1 MQFTIISF
9 KNILIKLLLII
20 SFPCFTLLFS
30 RNSNQS
36 IVIISLILS
45 LIIGF
50 IVVTKFFDKLFKKL
64 NYKLFFLS
72 FIIADIIL
80 DIYYQFRLSDSL
92 SFAFFKISNN
102 LLPLIIMGSFIFCI
116 TLIYFLIVNLRK
128 PIISFFK
135 RLDGFERK
143 YLIIFSVLFFIISI
157 FICLKT
163 SVFYYVENIQWDL
176 IYTTDSSDIYKNET
190 YLNVN
195 SPHSDAGKQPLFG
208 VFALPFGFVSFVLSK
223 LLFFIPNSYPVCILT
238 VQFILLLI
246 TIIMLEKLLKLDD
259 LDKKGFCFLFL
270 SLFSTLVF
278 AFTLEQYI
286 ISLFYLVL
294 VFYVYYNMKGNCNY
308 AYISGATTLT
318 TTGILLPFISKD
330 KHLKNYLLSV
340 LKCLLLFLAI
350 TIVFGQLSFI
360 ISFFETVLNNL
371 NEFAGDKVLFVDRLK
386 QYLNFVR
393 GIFLAVPSKIVDA
406 DVSDFWYAQYLLEDV
421 YNFSKFGIL
430 ILLFCLISVIINRKN
445 KMALI
450 SGFWVLY
457 SFVILCL
464 VGFGTQENGL
474 ILYSLYFSWSFIV
487 LLYLLFMKIVRK
499 PLVRFSVCV
508 VVFALLLYVNVPRL
522 YDIID
527 FGIMFYPN

>member
-1 MQFTIISF
+1 MQFNIISF
-9 KNILIKLLLII
+9 KNILVKLLLII

-30 RNSNQS
+30 RNANQT

-50 IVVTKFFDKLFKKL
+50 IVVIKFFDKLFEKV
-64 NYKLFFLS
+64 NYKLLFLS
-72 FIIADIIL
+72 FIIADIVL
-80 DIYYQFRLSDSL
+80 SIYYQFRLSDSL
-92 SFAFFKISNN
+92 SFAFFKIPNN
-102 LLPLIIMGSFIFCI
+102 FLPWLIIGSFIFCI
-116 TLIYFLIVNLRK
+116 TLIYFLIINLKK
-128 PIISFFK
+128 PVINFFK
-135 RLDGFERK
+135 GLDEFERK
-143 YLIIFSVLFFIISI
+143 FLIIFSILFFMISI
-157 FICLKT
+157 FVCLKT
-163 SVFYYVENIQWDL
+163 SVFYYVDNIQWDL

-195 SPHSDAGKQPLFG
+195 SPYSDAGKQPLFG

-308 AYISGATTLT
+308 TYISGATTLT

-330 KHLKNYLLSV
+330 KHVKNYLLSV
-340 LKCLLLFLAI
+340 LKCLLLFLVI

-360 ISFFETVLNNL
+360 TSFFETVLNNL
-371 NEFAGDKVLFVDRLK
+371 DGFAGDKVLFIDRLK

-393 GIFLAVPSKIVDA
+393 GIFLTVPSKIVTA
-406 DVSDFWYAQYLLEDV
+406 DVSEFWYPQYLLADV

-430 ILLFCLISVIINRKN
+430 ILILCLISVIVNRKN

-464 VGFGTQENGL
+464 IGFGTQENGL
-474 ILYSLYFSWSFIV
+474 ILYSLYFSWAFII
-487 LLYLLFMKIVRK
+487 LLYLLFMQIVRK
-499 PLVRFSVCV
+499 PLIRFIVCII
-508 VVFALLLYVNVPRL
+508 VFSLLLYINVPGL
-522 YDIID
+522 YDIIN